1 MSGINILPKNVA
13 ELIAAGEVI
22 ERPSSVIKELVE
34 NSIDS
39 GAGKITVEIQNG
51 GTKYMRVTDD
61 GCGIAGEDV
70 PKAFVRHATSKI
82 SRADDLDSI
91 STLGFRGE
99 ALASVCAVSRVSLL
113 TKSRDEEY
121 GVRYELEGGQEKCY
135 ETAGCPDGTTIIV
148 RDIFFNVPARM
159 KFLKRDVSEG
169 NAVSALMERIAL
181 SHPEIS
187 FCFIREGK
195 QIFRTQG
202 DGRLETAVYQIFGKS
217 FFNSLIPV
225 SYERNGVRV
234 TGYTTKPG
242 MSQRAN
248 RTMQIF
254 FINGRFVRSKTA
266 AAALERAY
274 SGSIMSGKYPSCVL
288 MLDMECSMLDVNVH
302 PAKLEVRFTDER
314 PVYECIYHGVRS
326 SIMSYDTRN
335 DPPAEKETRYT
346 SPGLLSPPTDKG
358 SQLGFVYG
366 APKTVPS
373 GSFPDAMSRRPSRQE
388 TDRTRELSRIIS
400 ELADENDGENVDSG
414 EESQIV
420 ADIPMAVPAEV
431 RSIDANP
438 AVLFVQAPYK
448 TEDVTRKA
456 EPEAVRIADEN
467 EREQRKR
474 YIGEAFGTY
483 IIIEYG
489 DDRLMFIDKHA
500 AHERLIYEKLK
511 KQDRGGNSQLLL
523 EPLILTLDREGAEA
537 VLENRELLES
547 TGFSVDSFGRNQI
560 AVRSIPVMLENSDI
574 AEEFMEV
581 AEYLA
586 KHKKLILSEKME
598 WIYANTACRA
608 AVKAGNHSSDQELI
622 SLAETLEREPGIR
635 YCPHGRPIYFFM
647 SKYQIEKLFGRKG

>member
-1 MSGINILPKNVA
+1 MSSINILPKNVA

-39 GAGKITVEIQNG
+39 GAGKITVEIQSG

-61 GCGIAGEDV
+61 GCGISGEDV

-82 SRADDLDSI
+82 SKADDLDSI

-288 MLDMECSMLDVNVH
+288 MLEMECSMLDVNVH

-326 SIMSYDTRN
+326 AVMSYDTR
-335 DPPAEKETRYT
+335 DEAPAERDTRYT
-346 SPGLLSPPTDKG
+346 SPELLSPPSDRG

-366 APKTVPS
+366 APKAAPPV
-373 GSFPDAMSRRPSRQE
+373 SFPDAMSRRPSRQ
-388 TDRTRELSRIIS
+388 DNDNSWELQRIIS
-400 ELADENDGENVDSG
+400 ELAGEKDGEAEEDISLVADSPMTVPAGARIMNVD
-414 EESQIV
+414 
-420 ADIPMAVPAEV
+420 PAAFFAQAEDKKE
-431 RSIDANP
+431 DAP
-438 AVLFVQAPYK
+438 
-448 TEDVTRKA
+448 RRA
-456 EPEAVRIADEN
+456 EPEEVHIAEDS
-467 EREQRKR
+467 EREKRKR